1 MPYTHYGLALS
12 VMFPVSQML
21 YIRKNT
27 AYKKYPNAEFFL
39 VHFLFFCFFAFSPN
53 GGKYGPEITPYL
65 DTFHVVES
73 C

>member
-39 VHFLFFCFFAFSPN
+39 VHFFVFVFLHSVQMEEN
-53 GGKYGPEITPYL
+53 MDQK
-65 DTFHVVES
+65 
-73 C
+73 